1 MPSLEGRYESAV
13 NNIEIKKE
21 PLLEGDRIVSKVN
34 DAAGENDDKS
44 SPREDCG
51 FSSYDRK
58 RN

>member
-1 MPSLEGRYESAV
+1 MPSLEGSYESAV
-13 NNIEIKKE
+13 NKKE
-21 PLLEGDRIVSKVN
+21 PLLKGDRIVSKVN

-44 SPREDCG
+44 SPREDYG